1 MTTLEK
7 EILNTMTTAVNN
19 GWVSKG
25 MRRASIHFALTVQNI
40 LPQVCGDKFDEAL
53 RSLVAKQKITFR
65 NTSKGSYY
73 SLNS

>member
-1 MTTLEK
+1 MTKLER
-7 EILNTMTTAVNN
+7 EILNTMITAVDN

-40 LPQVCGDKFDEAL
+40 LPQVCGNKFDEAL
-53 RSLVAKQKITFR
+53 RSLVAKQEIAFR
-65 NTSKGSYY
+65 KTPKGSYY